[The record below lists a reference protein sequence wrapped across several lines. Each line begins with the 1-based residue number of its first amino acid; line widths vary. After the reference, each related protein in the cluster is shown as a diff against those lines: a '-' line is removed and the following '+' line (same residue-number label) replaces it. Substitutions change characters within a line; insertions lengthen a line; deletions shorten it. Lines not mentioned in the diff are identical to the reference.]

1 MGDTLTPL
9 SDPMHG
15 KDFGEVVAV
24 IVKNDTR
31 YEKGAYEFVR
41 VALDHTLEKLSK
53 DNPDRDSPHV
63 SGHELLE
70 GIRVYALEQY
80 GPMTMSLFKQWGI
93 KPGRD
98 FGQLVFN
105 LVEYGVFGK
114 TDSDR
119 IEDFEGS
126 YDFEEAFVEP
136 FLPPSRRRKKEAK

>member
-1 MGDTLTPL
+1 
-9 SDPMHG
+9 MHG
-15 KDFGEVVAV
+15 KDFSEVVAV

-53 DNPDRDSPHV
+53 DNPNREGQHV
-63 SGHELLE
+63 SGTELLE
-70 GIRVYALEQY
+70 GIRDYAIDQF

-93 KPGRD
+93 KTGHD
-98 FGQLVFN
+98 FGQIVFN

-119 IEDFEGS
+119 IEDFDGGYS
-126 YDFEEAFVEP
+126 FEEAFVEP
-136 FLPPSRRRKKEAK
+136 FLPPSRRGPKKDAK